1 MKEEIA
7 FELMK
12 LLKKDGHAVLMAD
25 QPNANRHN
33 TYVVGEK
40 HELAAIVGAKGMTP
54 EGVMA
59 CCDRIRRVLHRHLAP
74 YTIETEGNKSR
85 FFKDAAFAAW

>member
-12 LLKKDGHAVLMAD
+12 ILKKDGYAVAMKD
-25 QPNANRHN
+25 QPNMCPQAK
-33 TYVVGEK
+33 TPGMDYY
-40 HELAAIVGAKGMTP
+40 AIVGAAGMTK
-54 EGVMA
+54 EAVKA
-59 CCDRIRRVLHRHLAP
+59 CTDTIRTALYHNAAP
-74 YTIETEGNKSR
+74 YTIEREGDKKR

>member
-12 LLKKDGHAVLMAD
+12 ILKKDGHAVAMKD
-25 QPNANRHN
+25 QPNMCVQAK
-33 TYVVGEK
+33 TPGMDYY
-40 HELAAIVGAKGMTP
+40 AIVGAKGMTP